1 MRKLL
6 LVMFT
11 VALLVAA
18 APVFASTAT
27 SAATTKSCG
36 GQFKLHAHG
45 LSCKA
50 AKKSLAKGSQG
61 YTCKQVGHSTK
72 PPFTV
77 KCKKNKHPKIFY
89 TYQTQGG

>member
-1 MRKLL
+1 LRKLL
-6 LVMFT
+6 LLTLT
-11 VALLVAA
+11 VALLFAA

-27 SAATTKSCG
+27 SAATKKCG
-36 GQFKLHAHG
+36 GSFKLRAHG

-50 AKKSLAKGSQG
+50 AKKNLTNGSPG
-61 YTCKQVGHSTK
+61 YTCKQVGHSTT

-77 KCKKNKHPKIFY
+77 KCKKNKHPRIFY